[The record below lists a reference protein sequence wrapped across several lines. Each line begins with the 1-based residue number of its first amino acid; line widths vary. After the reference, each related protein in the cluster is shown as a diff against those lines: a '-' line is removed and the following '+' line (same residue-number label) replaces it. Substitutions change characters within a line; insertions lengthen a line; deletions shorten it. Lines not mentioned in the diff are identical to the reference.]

1 VRQSLWDFL
10 DQAQKVQYEDY
21 LWIDALSIDQTN
33 HSELI
38 KPTTLSE
45 IVKSRLWALYFHG
58 QQKRSYGSGLRPGNI
73 VQDMQ
78 GMAKMFEE

>member
-1 VRQSLWDFL
+1 VRQNLWDFL

-33 HSELI
+33 HSERDRQVAI
-38 KPTTLSE
+38 MGSIFSQAAKT
-45 IVKSRLWALYFHG
+45 IVWLGTAT
-58 QQKRSYGSGLRPGNI
+58 GNT